1 MSLCILQNG
10 VNVDKIVLA
19 SASPRRRQLLSQIG
33 VDFEVVV
40 SNIEEIMDEAL
51 EPSEVAVSLAGQK
64 CNDVAAQVK
73 QDCIVIG
80 ADTIVVK
87 DNRLLGKP
95 RNYGEAFEM
104 LSYLNNDWHE
114 VITGVYLYRTGNNSI
129 IKDYEVTRVKMA
141 NNTEEFFKSYI
152 ATKEPFDKAGAYG
165 IQGFGALIVE
175 RIEGCYFNVMGLP
188 IYKLSNMLKE
198 IGCNILLKS

>member
-1 MSLCILQNG
+1 M
-10 VNVDKIVLA
+10 DKIVLA

-33 VDFEVVV
+33 MNFEVVV
-40 SNIEEIMDEAL
+40 SSIEEIMDDTL

-64 CNDVAAQVK
+64 CTDVAAQMK
-73 QDCIVIG
+73 DDCIVIG

-95 RNYGEAFEM
+95 RNAAEAFEM
-104 LSYLNNDWHE
+104 LSYLNNAWHE
-114 VITGVYLYRTGNNSI
+114 VITGVYLHRTGNNSI

-141 NNTEEFFKSYI
+141 NNPEEFLKSYI

-165 IQGFGALIVE
+165 IQGFGSLIVE
-175 RIEGCYFNVMGLP
+175 KIEGCYFNVMGLP
-188 IYKLSNMLKE
+188 IHKLSNMLKE
-198 IGCNILLKS
+198 MGYNILLKI